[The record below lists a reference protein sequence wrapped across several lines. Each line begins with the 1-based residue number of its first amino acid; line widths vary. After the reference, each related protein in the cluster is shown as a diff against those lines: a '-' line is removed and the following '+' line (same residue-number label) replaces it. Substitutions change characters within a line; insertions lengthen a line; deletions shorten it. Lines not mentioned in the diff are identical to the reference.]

1 MISQKKLG
9 EKIKNWREQREM
21 SQEQFAKVVDLGRVA
36 VSEIE
41 RGNRGVS
48 ALELQKAA
56 KFFNVSVDALLADE
70 KATGFSEIKNDFKFD
85 SEKLKNVI
93 LYILEKCGGKPNV
106 GETVLYKLLYF
117 VDFDSFE
124 IFGKPLTGLNY
135 VNRQFG
141 PVPATKEYLATVEMM
156 VKNEQLKIFP
166 QIYFGLN
173 QKRYIAL
180 TNHNDDAFNVK
191 EIKIIDSVISRL
203 ADMSA
208 KQIEE
213 YAHGDAPW
221 KFTEDKQII
230 PYDLAFDRASPYAQ
244 VDHEAEWQDAAGSDT
259 LKHLGKQS
267 KEEYDYYKN
276 L

>member
-1 MISQKKLG
+1 MISQQKLG
-9 EKIKNWREQREM
+9 RKIKNWREQREV
-21 SQEQFAKVVDLGRVA
+21 SQEQFAKAVGLGRVA

-41 RGNRGVS
+41 RGNRSVN
-48 ALELQKAA
+48 AWELQKAA
-56 KFFNVSVDALLADE
+56 KFFNVSIDALLADE
-70 KATGFSEIKNDFKFD
+70 KTTNFVGVKNDFKFD

-93 LYILEKCGGKPNV
+93 LYILEKCGGKPNI

-124 IFGKPLTGLNY
+124 ILGKPLTGLNY

-141 PVPATKEYLATVEMM
+141 PVPVTKDYLATVEVM
-156 VKNEQLKIFP
+156 VKNGQLKIFP
-166 QIYFGLN
+166 QVYFGLN
-173 QKRYIAL
+173 QKRYVAL
-180 TNHNDDAFNVK
+180 ANHHDDAFDVK
-191 EIKIIDSVISRL
+191 EMKIIDSVISRL
-203 ADMSA
+203 SDMSA

-230 PYDLAFDRASPYAQ
+230 PYDLAFDRVSPYAQ
-244 VDHEAEWQDAAGSDT
+244 VDHEAEWQDAAGIDT
-259 LKHLGKQS
+259 LKALGKQS